1 MENSDDVMGNLHF
14 PELKGDRLSPLRFL
28 SSCGI
33 LSMSQFS
40 CQDGGTLKFTTG
52 NSSVTEQEPLGTS

>member
-1 MENSDDVMGNLHF
+1 MENSDDIMGNLHL
-14 PELKGDRLSPLRFL
+14 PELEGDRLSPLRFL
-28 SSCGI
+28 SSCGV
-33 LSMSQFS
+33 LSMFQFS

>member
-1 MENSDDVMGNLHF
+1 MENSDDIMGNVRLS
-14 PELKGDRLSPLRFL
+14 ELEGDCLSPLRFI

-33 LSMSQFS
+33 LSLFQFS